1 MSAERSTAG
10 GILANYL
17 LQTCYT
23 NSFTI
28 PDLYQDDYRFAVSVV
43 DRYGNEYQH
52 TYIREESTGVIDMAS
67 NTLDVTF
74 ENWELVASS
83 KADIEVFSTTGQRM
97 VNGEDC
103 TTLPL
108 RGLPSGIYIVK
119 AHNKNAQTTKKI
131 QIR

>member
-1 MSAERSTAG
+1 
-10 GILANYL
+10 
-17 LQTCYT
+17 
-23 NSFTI
+23 
-28 PDLYQDDYRFAVSVV
+28 
-43 DRYGNEYQH
+43 
-52 TYIREESTGVIDMAS
+52 MAS